1 MPKKHGRDDLPAFFR
16 ESPNDLEKVSR
27 KKVVVLLDFVQMR
40 GRGALPKF
48 VVHFSQTVYWVNLG
62 MGRGGGRDP
71 CPNFLPHWR
80 SKKVVQ
86 VVQIEGWGGRGN
98 LNKIQKNGYFFS

>member
-62 MGRGGGRDP
+62 MGMRGGGP
-71 CPNFLPHWR
+71 LPKFFATLVFKKSGTSCPNLG
-80 SKKVVQ
+80 
-86 VVQIEGWGGRGN
+86 EGG
-98 LNKIQKNGYFFS
+98 